1 MPKLG
6 LQLLFVVTLF
16 TSVAHADKEQA
27 FTAGAYSDTYH
38 TSLSTFS
45 VDDQGTPNP
54 SKVFGAFRLG
64 ADASYTKG
72 AFGIALAGDV
82 VAFRAYGDRS
92 NLGLSLGM
100 DTFREPISAGADF
113 LWLPRTAALQYRSS
127 IGLIRCGQQTA
138 HWGLGLL
145 INDGKQRNRFGAA
158 LNANTSM
165 RCLFATKPFTA
176 VPKLSVVLTGDA
188 VYRDENAE
196 WRLGDRAYGGSI
208 GVRYDADEQQLGILT
223 SIRRQRD
230 RRDPRHPK
238 GSRTQLDVMV
248 FDLFWKQ
255 EMHLGTLPME
265 WVGEVATI
273 IGDTNRPYLDETF
286 EHGADV
292 QSVGG
297 ATAVS
302 AMVGQHQLRFEM
314 GYASGDND
322 PTDET
327 IRTFNFHSSYGMGL
341 IFVDHVLPALSAR
354 AVDRI
359 DDRELIDVT
368 PPSLRFL
375 VSQGGLQSTTYLSP
389 TVTVSL
395 PWRLHLN
402 TTYFY
407 FAGGPDLVDIYN
419 SNLNGGFNTTYGARP
434 ATGAPIGHEVNIR
447 LGYDLSFAKSRRVRF
462 NAEGGTFIP
471 GASMRGII
479 EDPIHV
485 LQFTTHIQL

>member
-1 MPKLG
+1 MPNLG
-6 LQLLFVVTLF
+6 RQILLVITLV
-16 TSVAHADKEQA
+16 TSVAYADTDQG
-27 FTAGAYSDTYH
+27 FRAGAYSDTYH
-38 TSLSTFS
+38 TSLSTFA

-54 SKVFGAFRLG
+54 SKVFGTFRLG
-64 ADASYTKG
+64 ADARYTKG
-72 AFGIALAGDV
+72 RFGIDLAGDV
-82 VAFRAYGDRS
+82 VAFRAYGDGS
-92 NLGLSLGM
+92 NLGLSLGT
-100 DTFREPISAGADF
+100 DTFREPISAGADL
-113 LWLPRTAALQYRSS
+113 LWLPRTAAIQYQTS

-165 RCLFATKPFTA
+165 RCLFATKPFTT
-176 VPKLSVVLTGDA
+176 VPKLSVILTGDA

-196 WRLGDRAYGGSI
+196 WRLGDRAFGGSL
-208 GVRYDADEQQLGILT
+208 GVRYDADVQQLGLLT

-230 RRDPRHPK
+230 RRDPLHPK
-238 GSRTQLDVMV
+238 DQRTQLNVMV

-255 EMHLGTLPME
+255 EMHIGTVPIE

-273 IGDTNRPYLDETF
+273 IGETDRPYLDDTF
-286 EHGADV
+286 EQGADV

-302 AMVGQHQLRFEM
+302 ALIGQHQLGFEL
-314 GYASGDND
+314 GFASGDND
-322 PTDET
+322 PTDEN
-327 IRTFNFHSSYGMGL
+327 ISTFNFHSSYGMGL

-375 VSQGGLQSTTYLSP
+375 VSQGGLQSTAYLSP
-389 TVTVSL
+389 TLTVAL
-395 PWRLHLN
+395 PWHLYFN

-407 FAGGPDLVDIYN
+407 FAGGPDLVDVYN
-419 SNLNGGFNTTYGARP
+419 SNLNGGFNTTYGGGP
-434 ATGAPIGHEVNIR
+434 TTGAPIGHELNIR
-447 LGYDLSFAKSRRVRF
+447 LGYDLSFAEARRIRI

-471 GASMRGII
+471 GEPLAGVI
-479 EDPIHV
+479 EDTIHV
-485 LQFTTHIQL
+485 FQITTHIQL